1 MLTVALRL
9 RLSGWVQHIKTV
21 RVGSTYQ
28 NIKRYFDTM
37 YTAVYSV
44 YYTPWHGKIWSPYF
58 CIVCLITFLDYG
70 CKIMLVVFTQ
80 HTRLYRIT
88 DRQPVLSFRCL
99 YMEFVLMHTWI
110 HGSQSA
116 FLFCSSERLSSLNLA
131 LN

>member
-58 CIVCLITFLDYG
+58 CIVCLITFLDLWMQNNVG
-70 CKIMLVVFTQ
+70 
-80 HTRLYRIT
+80 RLFRIT

-99 YMEFVLMHTWI
+99 DMGFVLMHLYMDPRFTI
-110 HGSQSA
+110 CKSLSL
-116 FLFCSSERLSSLNLA
+116 LFV
-131 LN
+131 